1 MSCPSSDD
9 KVTLE
14 VVQVKIVEE
23 CGSLWL
29 ARNEALQ
36 WERDVHVADAC
47 EMDGLKV

>member
-1 MSCPSSDD
+1 M
-9 KVTLE
+9 E